1 MNEVVIK
8 SADTVAQLVLSNI
21 EGDYF
26 TVAYKRNDIFLSR
39 RVWGYTD
46 CDLLVDLFAYMA
58 KEWKGWSGE
67 IEWASIEQEFS
78 ITCTSDQKGHIV
90 IKLKISQYEGAEP
103 WDAQVTLNLESG
115 LMEDASKNVK
125 AFFQG

>member
-8 SADTVAQLVLSNI
+8 SADTAAQLVLSNI

-26 TVAYKRNDIFLSR
+26 TVAYKSHDVFLSR

-58 KEWKGWSGE
+58 KEWKGWDGE

-78 ITCTSDQKGHIV
+78 IKCTSDQKGHIAV
-90 IKLKISQYEGAEP
+90 KLKFSQYEGAEP

-115 LMEDASKNVK
+115 LMEKASKNVK
-125 AFFQG
+125 AFFHG